1 MMDLLT
7 LGVHEESYLR
17 YLTISWTKLINQTMA
32 DQNLCEKWQ
41 ELASVNQRY
50 LIKLQE
56 NVLEFLFV
64 DGVIVI
70 IFLPY

>member
-1 MMDLLT
+1 MDLLR

-17 YLTISWTKLINQTMA
+17 HLTISWTKPINQTTA

-41 ELASVNQRY
+41 DLASVNQRF
-50 LIKLQE
+50 LITLLE
-56 NVLEFLFV
+56 NVLEFLFK